1 MKEEPLEVAV
11 DLTNQKVQFTGV
23 SISNPDRPIIFDYKP
38 PWGDGQ
44 GFTGLELLLLSLS
57 GCSATAV
64 VYLLRKLKKNISG
77 MKVIAKGI
85 RRDTPPLCFQ
95 RIFLEFELSSPDAG
109 DADLQK
115 AIELSESTYCPVW
128 AMLKN
133 NVEVVV
139 RHRIVDLMGN
149 H

>member
-1 MKEEPLEVAV
+1 MKEEPVEVTV

-23 SISNPDRPIIFDYKP
+23 SKSNPNRPIIFDYKP

-44 GFTGLELLLLSLS
+44 GFTGLELLLLSLA

-77 MKVIAKGI
+77 MKVIARGI
-85 RRDTPPLCFQ
+85 RRDTPPLSFQ
-95 RIFLEFELSSPDAG
+95 QIFLEFEVSSPDAG

-133 NVEVVV
+133 NVEFVTKYRVV
-139 RHRIVDLMGN
+139 DSKDNL
-149 H
+149 